1 MNIRILLPLLVFS
14 LSAWAGE
21 SGIALKDDSLRK
33 EPYSD
38 AATAGNIKRNDKIE
52 ILEKKGAW
60 LKVKTSGGSGW
71 VRMLSVRRGTAAQGS
86 SGQGVLNLAS
96 GRSGTG
102 QVVATTGVRG
112 LNEEELK
119 AAKFNEA
126 EIKQMEAYA
135 ASADNA
141 RQFAQAGG
149 LQARKLDYLPDP
161 AAKISGSTCPQ
172 EFRG

>member
-1 MNIRILLPLLVFS
+1 MKLRILLPLLFFS
-14 LSAWAGE
+14 LSTWAGE
-21 SGIALKDDSLRK
+21 SGVALKDDNLRK

-38 AATAGNIKRNDKIE
+38 AATSGAFKRNDKVE

-60 LKVKTSGGSGW
+60 LKVKVAGGSGW
-71 VRMLSVRRGTAAQGS
+71 VRMLSVRRGEASKNNEGK
-86 SGQGVLNLAS
+86 GVLNLAS

-126 EIKQMEAYA
+126 EIKQMESYA
-135 ASADNA
+135 ASADSA
-141 RQFAQAGG
+141 RQFAQAGS

-161 AAKISGSTCPQ
+161 AASTSGSASPQ
-172 EFRG
+172 GFLR

>member
-1 MNIRILLPLLVFS
+1 MKLRILLPLLLLS
-14 LSAWAGE
+14 ISAWAGE
-21 SGIALKDDSLRK
+21 TGVALKDDSLRK

-38 AATAGNIKRNDKIE
+38 AATTGGVKRNDKIE

-60 LKVKTSGGSGW
+60 LRIKASGGSGW
-71 VRMLSVRRGTAAQGS
+71 VRMLSVKRGTSSQGNT
-86 SGQGVLNLAS
+86 GQGVLNLAS

-126 EIKQMEAYA
+126 EIKQMESHA
-135 ASADNA
+135 ASAETA

-161 AAKISGSTCPQ
+161 AATSSNSATQGFP
-172 EFRG
+172 R

>member
-1 MNIRILLPLLVFS
+1 MNLRILLPLLVFS

-38 AATAGNIKRNDKIE
+38 AATAGSIKRNDKIE

-60 LKVKTSGGSGW
+60 LKVKASGSSGW
-71 VRMLSVRRGTAAQGS
+71 VRMLSVRRGTTTQGN

-102 QVVATTGVRG
+102 KVVATTGVRG

-126 EIKQMEAYA
+126 ETKLMESYA
-135 ASADNA
+135 TSADSA
-141 RQFAQAGG
+141 RLFAQAGS

-161 AAKISGSTCPQ
+161 TAATTGSASPQ
-172 EFRG
+172 GFPR